1 MHCRRRTAI
10 SSAGQLPV
18 PAALDTHF
26 PTLPDVDGDSIHP
39 LPGICNG
46 VRRENCG
53 GVEPR
58 TYGGVQGVREK
69 NPPVTALPC
78 QPPLGK
84 GAEGTGMRIARA
96 RCALAMTLLL
106 QEGRYGIGGR
116 TGASAPTEAQ
126 QEVQW
131 AGDRK
136 GRPYG
141 GFTRSAYMRAVGD
154 AGPYGGV
161 SCGAQGS
168 LFCIEKTTVRRRSFF
183 IEDFTQPWE
192 PRARQPERP
201 QRQPWQ
207 QRPSSRRQP
216 SAQP

>member
-1 MHCRRRTAI
+1 M
-10 SSAGQLPV
+10 P
-18 PAALDTHF
+18 
-26 PTLPDVDGDSIHP
+26 
-39 LPGICNG
+39 
-46 VRRENCG
+46 
-53 GVEPR
+53 
-58 TYGGVQGVREK
+58 
-69 NPPVTALPC
+69 
-78 QPPLGK
+78 
-84 GAEGTGMRIARA
+84 RA

-106 QEGRYGIGGR
+106 QEGWYGIGGRTGASAPTGALLVVRRGGALPLPRATARVAPTEGLQEVPTCGR

-141 GFTRSAYMRAVGD
+141 G
-154 AGPYGGV
+154 V

-168 LFCIEKTTVRRRSFF
+168 LFCIEKTTVRVGRSFF

-201 QRQPWQ
+201 RRQPWQ